1 MDPFTGIGLTA
12 SVLQLIQ
19 FGIHVVK
26 TCREIYSQGSTINN
40 VYADSAAGRLTS
52 LTNSVRKSLHDTE
65 MQAIALSMEET
76 DLIRLARE
84 CEDCAK
90 RLQHELQKLQTRPQA
105 SALKIAGKI
114 TRSIWKRGAIDKI
127 QEQLDRYR
135 REFETSLLH
144 RLR

>member
-1 MDPFTGIGLTA
+1 MDAFTGIGLTA

-26 TCREIYSQGSTINN
+26 TCREIYSQGSSSNN
-40 VYADSAAGRLTS
+40 IYADSAAGRLTS
-52 LTNSVRKSLHDTE
+52 LTTSLRKSLHDTE
-65 MQAIALSMEET
+65 MQSVVLSMEET

-90 RLQHELQKLQTRPQA
+90 RLQYELQKLQTRPQA

-114 TRSIWKRGAIDKI
+114 TRSI
-127 QEQLDRYR
+127 
-135 REFETSLLH
+135 
-144 RLR
+144 